1 MNLPA
6 KHLRYIQSGLYF
18 LSTALMGWILA
29 TRGAIMPQLSAL
41 TGASLSQTGLV
52 ITTSSLGFMV
62 ANLFGGRL
70 YDKFKGHLI
79 LGISLL
85 ATALVLSLIPFMK
98 SMVAVLVIFFFWGIT
113 RSLVILGVNT
123 LTIWLYVE
131 KPGPALNLT
140 NFFFGVGAFTAPLLV
155 SNLLSVNNGFAWI
168 WWISALAF
176 TALAPL
182 VFLIQSPPIRQITP
196 PNPRSA
202 APKSVKE
209 FRRLIFLI
217 ALFLFFYVGAEIGF
231 GSWLTTYAQVRLPLD
246 QLSRSY
252 QLTSAFWIAIMVGR
266 LISIPLSAR
275 IPARRLLWF
284 LVAGCFFC
292 LLLILIGGSN
302 WQIMLIGSFLLGTCM
317 APIFPLAFALA
328 EELLEVN
335 ATISSWLFIGAS
347 SGALFFPLILGR
359 LLEFTDPSNI
369 IFALLTLVL
378 TAGFSY
384 FLLNLA
390 IPRHRTKIQG

>member
-1 MNLPA
+1 MNLPNNR
-6 KHLRYIQSGLYF
+6 LRYVQSGLYF

-29 TRGAIMPQLSAL
+29 TRGAVMPQLTTL

-70 YDKFKGHLI
+70 YDKYKGHHV

-85 ATALVLSLIPFMK
+85 ATALVLSIIPFMQ
-98 SMVAVLVIFFFWGIT
+98 SLVALLIIFFFWGIA

-140 NFFFGVGAFTAPLLV
+140 HFFFGVGAFTAPLLV
-155 SNLLSVNNGFAWI
+155 SSLLSVTNGFAWI

-176 TALAPL
+176 VALTPL

-196 PNPRSA
+196 ANPQA
-202 APKSVKE
+202 IAPRTIKE
-209 FRRLIFLI
+209 FHRLIFLI

-252 QLTSAFWIAIMVGR
+252 QLTSAFWIAIMAGR
-266 LISIPLSAR
+266 LISIPLSAHFT
-275 IPARRLLWF
+275 ARRLLWF
-284 LVAGCFFC
+284 LISGCFLS
-292 LLLILIGGSN
+292 LLLILAGGSN
-302 WQIMLIGSFLLGTCM
+302 WLILLIGSFLLGTCM
-317 APIFPLAFALA
+317 APIFPLAFALT
-328 EELLEVN
+328 EELMEVT

-359 LLEFTDPSNI
+359 LLEFTNPSNI
-369 IFALLTLVL
+369 IFALMALVL
-378 TAGFSY
+378 TAAFSY

-390 IPRHRTKIQG
+390 IPSHRTKIQG

>member
-1 MNLPA
+1 MNLTNNR
-6 KHLRYIQSGLYF
+6 LRYVQSGLYF

-29 TRGAIMPQLSAL
+29 TRGAVMPQLSAL

-52 ITTSSLGFMV
+52 ITISSLGFMV
-62 ANLFGGRL
+62 GNLFGGRL

-85 ATALVLSLIPFMK
+85 ATALVLSLIPFMQ
-98 SMVAVLVIFFFWGIT
+98 SLVAILVIFFFWGVT
-113 RSLVILGVNT
+113 RSLVILGAST

-140 NFFFGVGAFTAPLLV
+140 QFFFGVGAFTAPLLV
-155 SNLLSVNNGFAWI
+155 GGLLSVTNGFNWI
-168 WWISALAF
+168 WWLSALAF
-176 TALAPL
+176 IALTPL
-182 VFLIQSPPIRQITP
+182 VFLIESPSIRQITP
-196 PNPRSA
+196 ANPQA
-202 APKSVKE
+202 IAPRTLNE

-231 GSWLTTYAQVRLPLD
+231 GTWLTTYAQVRLPLE

-275 IPARRLLWF
+275 FAARRLLWF
-284 LVAGCFFC
+284 LVGGCFLS
-292 LLLILIGGSN
+292 LLLILIGGSS
-302 WQIMLIGSFLLGTCM
+302 WVMLLIGSFLLGISM
-317 APIFPLAFALA
+317 APIFPLSFAMA

-335 ATISSWLFIGAS
+335 GAISSMLFIGAS
-347 SGALFFPLILGR
+347 TGALIFPLILGR

-369 IFALLTLVL
+369 IFALMALVL
-378 TAGFSY
+378 MAAFSY